1 MYLQRFAGERTEP
14 ATPKRRQDAR
24 QRGQVAR
31 SPEVAAAALLLGA
44 AAVLQFGGGA
54 AIERLAG
61 YMRQGLTQW
70 PGTDLT
76 LPALRELLAGAGAA
90 AVAAAAPIILAGLVI
105 GVAVEVAQVGF
116 LFSVDALR
124 VDFSRVNPV
133 LGLQRLFSRRAVR
146 ELLKTLLK
154 AAVVG
159 ALVYQ
164 ALRRQAYVVTDLAG
178 MELTAAVT
186 LLGNVAIGFL
196 WQVGLAL
203 ALIAAVDYFFQRKEL
218 EDSLKMSKE
227 EVKQE
232 LRESE
237 GDPRVRARVRERQ
250 RAIARRR
257 MMQDVPRADV
267 VVTNPIHY
275 AVALRYD
282 AATMA
287 APVVLGKGQ
296 GWIAQRIKEIA
307 AQAGVQIIENP
318 PLAQALYRTVE
329 IGDAI
334 PAELYQAVAEVL
346 AFVYRSRRRAA
357 GGER

>member
-24 QRGQVAR
+24 SRGQVAR
-31 SPEVAAAALLLGA
+31 SPEVAAAALLLA
-44 AAVLQFGGGA
+44 AAAALEFGGGA
-54 AIERLAG
+54 AFERLAG
-61 YMRQGLTQW
+61 YMRRGLTEW

-76 LPALRELLAGAGAA
+76 LPALRELLAGAGSAA
-90 AVAAAAPIILAGLVI
+90 LAAAAPIVLVGVVV

-116 LFSVDALR
+116 LFSLHPLQI
-124 VDFSRVNPV
+124 DFSRVNPL
-133 LGLQRLFSRRAVR
+133 LGFQRLFSRRALR
-146 ELLKTLLK
+146 EMFKSLLK
-154 AAVVG
+154 AALVG
-159 ALVYQ
+159 GLIYQ
-164 ALRRQAYVVTDLAG
+164 ALRRQAAVVTDLAG
-178 MELTAAVT
+178 MDVGAAAT
-186 LLGNVAIGFL
+186 LLGGAAVGFL
-196 WQVGLAL
+196 WRVGLAL
-203 ALIAAVDYFFQRKEL
+203 AVLAAADYFFQRKEF

-237 GDPRVRARVRERQ
+237 GDPRVRARIRERQ

-267 VVTNPIHY
+267 VVTNPTHY

-282 AATMA
+282 AAAMS
-287 APVVLGKGQ
+287 APVVLAKGQ
-296 GWIAQRIKEIA
+296 GWLAQRIKEIA
-307 AQAGVQIIENP
+307 ARAGVQIVENP
-318 PLAQALYRTVE
+318 PLAQALYRTVDV
-329 IGDAI
+329 GDAI

-357 GGER
+357 GGDR